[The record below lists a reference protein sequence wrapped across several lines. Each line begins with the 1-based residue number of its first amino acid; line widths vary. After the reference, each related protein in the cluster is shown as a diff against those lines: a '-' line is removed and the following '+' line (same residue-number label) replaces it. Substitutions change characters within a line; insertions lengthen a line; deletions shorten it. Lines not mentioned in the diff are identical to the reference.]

1 MTPALQSHYLTQY
14 RRDLN
19 RGFEAQ
25 AQAQNT
31 PACRDINRILVELS
45 AVQIRLALE
54 EIKCK

>member
-1 MTPALQSHYLTQY
+1 MTPTAQSHYLSQY

-19 RGFEAQ
+19 RGFQAQ
-25 AQAQNT
+25 AQAKNT

-54 EIKCK
+54 EINCK